1 MNLCQASVAITFT
14 IVLFLSCSRIDV
26 HFVSKKLSGIHACK
40 HQSVGKTFLKFRIL
54 ICSIS
59 DNGDIKY
66 SLNMGIPN
74 SRIMIIEWIVNKR
87 LNLLCTSNNMVLG
100 SLVYIAMVI
109 IVIIVIII
117 LLRFLF
123 GVLFIIPS
131 SILDPVNMLLLP
143 ETHSFIQ
150 IRY

>member
-1 MNLCQASVAITFT
+1 
-14 IVLFLSCSRIDV
+14 
-26 HFVSKKLSGIHACK
+26 
-40 HQSVGKTFLKFRIL
+40 
-54 ICSIS
+54 
-59 DNGDIKY
+59 
-66 SLNMGIPN
+66 
-74 SRIMIIEWIVNKR
+74 
-87 LNLLCTSNNMVLG
+87 MVLG

-143 ETHSFIQ
+143 DPFLHPNQ
-150 IRY
+150 ILGFSQTYQMAHCLMIAFSEKEHKTYLSDLTTLKTKTNYNFTSISMIVCVQDWLYIVTSEWKLNKNIAVAPVIYSSNVIYCDKNILYINSMCH

>member
-1 MNLCQASVAITFT
+1 MPSKCRHKILAYTCSCLAQGSVS
-14 IVLFLSCSRIDV
+14 LS
-26 HFVSKKLSGIHACK
+26 
-40 HQSVGKTFLKFRIL
+40 FLKRCSVFILASIRIL
-54 ICSIS
+54 SYS
-59 DNGDIKY
+59 NSENGHIKY
-66 SLNMGIPN
+66 SLNMGIPD
-74 SRIMIIEWIVNKR
+74 SSIMVIEWIVNKGF
-87 LNLLCTSNNMVLG
+87 NLLCTSNNMVLG